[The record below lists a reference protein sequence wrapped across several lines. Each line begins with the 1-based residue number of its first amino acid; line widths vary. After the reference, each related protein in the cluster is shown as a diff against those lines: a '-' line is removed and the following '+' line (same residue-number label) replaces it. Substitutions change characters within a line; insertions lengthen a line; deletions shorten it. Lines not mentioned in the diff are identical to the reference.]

1 MKTKISETAA
11 KLLSLTEAP
20 IMVEEGSSDI
30 FFASADYKDAAGLA
44 EEVQKA
50 MNNLGIFCYEDP
62 NMEGSDIIGL
72 IFSKRSLSEEELQAA
87 SDEAH
92 GV

>member
-20 IMVEEGSSDI
+20 IMEEESSDI
-30 FFASADYKDAAGLA
+30 LFASADYKDAAGLA

-50 MNNLGIFCYEDP
+50 MSNLGIFCYEDP